1 MKSRSS
7 KKTAPK
13 PNPFLGNY
21 EIPTH
26 EEEQIQEIQESNRRK
41 YDYSR
46 KKGQMIN
53 EDEDDFNEDDEE
65 SLDVDLN
72 IIDLK
77 SLPQVDKLNEIIHRL
92 LLKKVISFWVRIKFS
107 LENHLRECV

>member
-41 YDYSR
+41 YDFSR
-46 KKGQMIN
+46 KKGEMIN
-53 EDEDDFNEDDEE
+53 EDENDFNDDDEE

-72 IIDLK
+72 TIDLK
-77 SLPQVDKLNEIIHRL
+77 SLSQVDKLNEIIHRL
-92 LLKKVISFWVRIKFS
+92 LLKKVNFFFV
-107 LENHLRECV
+107 LELIFIYRKSPR